1 MKSYPLFLQRSC
13 LLAGLSLSLISFSQE
28 NEVAIEPDASAAETA
43 PTEASPQER
52 LQALEYDL
60 NQQLDVQAESGRN
73 MHRFRLQ
80 AQALFN
86 VHLDVTNGQSTA
98 PSLSSAAARQFSNG
112 FIGPDATPGDS
123 LNSDWVYVNAS
134 QYDSVNNYML
144 FDSKMAGS
152 SGQLRNSTDD
162 PHLGVE
168 LAYGLELAKVWGG
181 YAGLEFGF
189 GYSDVEIGGINS
201 QRQTDAYLLAAGA
214 PPAPGVTGSGI
225 SIVDNAIRGTTT
237 SVVNWES
244 SIYALRFGPYIEW
257 PFAKRFSAGVSG
269 GPVLAFSDNRAKIN
283 ESTAYGAFSG
293 VRVQDTTV
301 SSSEFGVG
309 LYTDLRLGF
318 EVSDAIQLF
327 AGARYQYLESVSLT
341 SGMVNAELKLNA
353 AAMPYFGVGFSF

>member
-1 MKSYPLFLQRSC
+1 MKSYPLFLHRSC
-13 LLAGLSLSLISFSQE
+13 LLAGLSLSFISFSQE
-28 NEVAIEPDASAAETA
+28 NSVAIEPDTSASETA
-43 PTEASPQER
+43 QPEVSPQER
-52 LQALEYDL
+52 LQALEFNL
-60 NQQLDVQAESGRN
+60 NQQLDVQAESDRN
-73 MHRFRLQ
+73 MHHFRLQ

-86 VHLDVTNGQSTA
+86 VHLDVTNGQAVS
-98 PSLSSAAARQFSNG
+98 PSLSSSAARQFANG

-123 LNSDWVYVNAS
+123 LNPDWVYLNAS

-144 FDSKMAGS
+144 FDSKTAGS
-152 SGQLRNSTDD
+152 TGQLRNSTDD
-162 PHLGVE
+162 PHLGME

-181 YAGLEFGF
+181 YAGLEIGF
-189 GYSDVEIGGINS
+189 GYTGVEIGGINS

-214 PPAPGVTGSGI
+214 PPAPGVAGSGI

-244 SIYALRFGPYIEW
+244 SIYALRLGPYIEW

-269 GPVLAFSDNRAKIN
+269 GPVLAFSDNRAKIH
-283 ESTAYGAFSG
+283 ESTTYGAFSG
-293 VRVQDTTV
+293 VRIQDTTV

-318 EVSDAIQLF
+318 ELSDAIQLF